1 MLRERRKTSRVEWN
15 ASALVYDCE
24 GDWGYPC
31 VISDLSKGGAKITG
45 VIVENLPDE
54 FMLRISRARGSR
66 KCRVLWRKRDKVGVA
81 FIEHFASADDPS
93 VDRTRRAPARRA
105 YA

>member
-1 MLRERRKTSRVEWN
+1 MMKERRKSFRVEWN

-24 GDWGYPC
+24 GRWGYPC
-31 VISDLSKGGAKITG
+31 VIKDLSSGGAKIAG
-45 VIVENLPDE
+45 VIIDHIPDE

-66 KCRVLWRKRDKVGVA
+66 KCRALWRAGGKLGVE
-81 FIEHFASADDPS
+81 FIEHFAMADEPN
-93 VDRTRRAPARRA
+93 VDRVRRAPSRPA

>member
-1 MLRERRKTSRVEWN
+1 MAYERRKTFRVEWN

-31 VISDLSKGGAKITG
+31 VISDLSRGGAKITG
-45 VIVENLPDE
+45 VIVDDLPDE

-66 KCRVLWRKRDKVGVA
+66 KCRVLWRRASKLGVE
-81 FIEHFASADDPS
+81 FTDQFASADEPS
-93 VDRTRRAPARRA
+93 ADRTRRAPARPA